1 MYFYSILRQISE
13 FKKMNTV
20 EFLQKIRH
28 APLIGISAH
37 KEMSFTN
44 RNFDKPPNAVQ
55 SAVAILIFEHNH
67 QLFFPLIKRP
77 LHIKHHKGQIAL
89 PGGKLNENESI
100 FDCAKRETEE
110 EIAVSKQRIHI
121 LKQLTE
127 LYIPISNHLV
137 FPILC
142 YSEQSPA
149 LSPTTNEV
157 DKIIWCSI
165 QDLLQFQKQTA
176 KVKITDELWIDAP
189 AFIYQNEIIWGA
201 TALILNEF
209 KLIIQSFY

>member
-1 MYFYSILRQISE
+1 
-13 FKKMNTV
+13 MNTSN
-20 EFLQKIRH
+20 FLNQIRD
-28 APLIGISAH
+28 ARLPGISAH

-55 SAVAILIFEHNH
+55 SAVAILTFEQNN

-100 FDCAKRETEE
+100 FDCVKRETEE
-110 EIAVSKQRIHI
+110 EIAVPKQHI
-121 LKQLTE
+121 IIVKQLTE
-127 LYIPISNHLV
+127 LYIPVSNHLV
-137 FPILC
+137 FPIVC
-142 YSEQSPA
+142 YSEQPPA
-149 LSPTTNEV
+149 LSHTSDEV
-157 DKIIWCSI
+157 DKMIWCSI
-165 QDLLQFQKQTA
+165 QDLLQFEKQTA

-189 AFIYQNEIIWGA
+189 AFIYKNEIIWGA

-209 KLIIQSFY
+209 KHLILSIKNG